1 MERINYQREMENILR
16 ILPDNQTKLLLHCC
30 CGPCSTQVL
39 SVLKKYF
46 DITLYF
52 YNPNIY
58 PREEYEKRLKELIK
72 VQSIFSFEKEVKR
85 MDSVYDDRLYFEAV
99 KGLESKGEGS
109 ERCLQCY
116 AFRMEEVAKRAKE
129 KGFDYFTTTLSI
141 SPYKNAQELNRIG
154 EHLEKKYGVSYLYS
168 DFKKKEGYKESI
180 RLSSEYQLYRQ
191 EYCGC
196 VFSLQ
201 EAERIKER
209 KQNGKEI

>member
-1 MERINYQREMENILR
+1 MERINYQREMEKILSV
-16 ILPDNQTKLLLHCC
+16 LPDDQAKLLLHCC

-72 VQSIFSFEKEVKR
+72 VQNILSFEKEIKR
-85 MDSVYDDRLYFEAV
+85 MDGVYDDRLYFEAV
-99 KGLESKGEGS
+99 KGLESKGEGG
-109 ERCLQCY
+109 ERCFQCY

-129 KGFDYFTTTLSI
+129 GGFDYFTTTLSI

-154 EHLEKKYGVSYLYS
+154 KHLEKKYGVNYLYS
-168 DFKKKEGYKESI
+168 DFKKKEGYKQSL

-201 EAERIKER
+201 EAEKIKER